1 MISKWKQAQ
10 IDKGYIKAKTEY
22 AIMVQCPRNK
32 APEYYGYNLWISTE
46 LVREGDT
53 PGFFTISYKD
63 DFKFRLTQY
72 VTIRGQQIVSDTK
85 EIDVAEFERI
95 FDVRDYTELL
105 QRKGNDQ

>member
-1 MISKWKQAQ
+1 
-10 IDKGYIKAKTEY
+10 
-22 AIMVQCPRNK
+22 MVLMSL
-32 APEYYGYNLWISTE
+32 EIIF
-46 LVREGDT
+46 

-72 VTIRGQQIVSDTK
+72 VTIRGPQIVSDTK